1 MFLAA
6 DFQVIKIGV
15 RGGGGKKKVKTFKR
29 LTLSYS
35 HTHAV
40 MLPFQLV
47 VALSIFVTWH
57 FVPLL
62 LDLKKEVIVSI
73 FKL

>member
-6 DFQVIKIGV
+6 DFKVIKIGV
-15 RGGGGKKKVKTFKR
+15 RGGGGEAFKR

-40 MLPFQLV
+40 KLPFQLV
-47 VALSIFVTWH
+47 VALLTFVTWH

-62 LDLKKEVIVSI
+62 LD
-73 FKL
+73 